1 MNLLKVRR
9 EKNKTNSV
17 KADYAYDLLH
27 GVMVHVLEVVADFP
41 EVRNLS
47 PAGLGGARPAHA
59 VTFAQTTHRFAYSL
73 KQKCVQISQND
84 NK

>member
-1 MNLLKVRR
+1 MNLQKVRR

-17 KADYAYDLLH
+17 IADYDLLH
-27 GVMVHVLEVVADFP
+27 GIVVHVLEVVADFP
-41 EVRNLS
+41 EVGNLS

-73 KQKCVQISQND
+73 KQKWVQISQKD